1 MINKSLFSVLI
12 DLNKNEIP
20 IFIPTFNQTSLLE
33 MTISQL
39 NGYDGKIII
48 YDNNSTFQPMI
59 DLLNDLGSEYEVVL
73 SGKNSGPRIFTEDMQ
88 ILGLMPDYFIVTDPD
103 LINNKNLPRNYVQ
116 EMKKIIDSKSLAK
129 VGFAIEIYDE
139 QERSNFLDEEAIVG
153 VEEIYWKQQIG
164 ATSTSDRIFN
174 AAIDTTFS
182 LNKRDACVYHRKF
195 NKPTFMY
202 PSARIADSYTC
213 RHIGWWKKE
222 LMPQSNEEKEFYYK
236 NQTWSHTER
245 YYYK

>member
-103 LINNKNLPRNYVQ
+103 LIHNQNLPKNYVQ

-139 QERSNFLDEEAIVG
+139 EERSNFLDEEAIVG

-222 LMPQSNEEKEFYYK
+222 IMPQSNEEKEFYYK

>member
-153 VEEIYWKQQIG
+153 IEEIYWKEQIG
-164 ATSTSDRIFN
+164 VTSTSDRIFN